1 MDLNQGEEFWCEL
14 VINGIGGR
22 TIAEAKANIS
32 NPELMLWRS
41 YRKKYGSL
49 FFGRRIEQAFGNWIA
64 HYTRF
69 KVKEG
74 TSINAFDFM
83 PHEESKMQKDEVTL
97 EDYMESLCAE

>member
-1 MDLNQGEEFWCEL
+1 
-14 VINGIGGR
+14 
-22 TIAEAKANIS
+22 
-32 NPELMLWRS
+32 MLWRS

-49 FFGRRIEQAFGNWIA
+49 FFGRRIEQSFGNWMA

-97 EDYMESLCAE
+97 EDYMESLCKD